1 MQTPAKFEYTRATS
15 LEDAISTLQRLG
27 GDARIVAGGHSL
39 LPMMKLR
46 LANPGHLIDINDL
59 DELSYIRVEGDEI
72 RIGALTRH
80 VELLKSDLLARHF
93 PLFADAEEVIAD
105 PVVRNRGTIG
115 GSLCQ
120 ADAAEDLS
128 AVCSAVKAQAVIRGA
143 GGERLVGMEEFHIGP
158 YVTAVGD
165 GEMLTEVRIPLRS
178 GGGSAHEKVERRAG
192 DWAIAAASAALWL
205 DNGKIVDAGIAL
217 SAVGLTTIHVTR
229 AEELL
234 RGKAPSAEL
243 FAQAGSIAS
252 KDCSPSSDGRGPVD
266 YKRHLAGVLTQRALI
281 RAAERAAA
289 SPSRPYPTPNPPSAP
304 TEPAAPPEPAASEP
318 AATAAPADAPAVL
331 KWGARSSA
339 EPAASEPVAV
349 SEPAPEPV
357 AVSEPEPEPVAVSEP
372 EAPAAEAP
380 ASAEPAPLRWRTSGA
395 TSAESGASTLGEL
408 AAASQAATAAPE
420 PVAVSEPEPEA
431 VSEPEPVAVSEPE
444 PVAASEPVAVSEPA
458 AAAAPAEGP
467 TVLRWG
473 SRAAAAPTQAPE
485 PPAVSEPAPEPEAVS
500 EPEAASEPETAAVS
514 EPETAAVSEPE
525 AVSDPEPEAPADSST
540 LRWRSGGERRNS
552 PPATAEPT
560 AIRWRR
566 GSHEDRGPRSLH

>member
-1 MQTPAKFEYTRATS
+1 LQTPAKFEYTRATS

-372 EAPAAEAP
+372 EP
-380 ASAEPAPLRWRTSGA
+380 EPVAVSEP
-395 TSAESGASTLGEL
+395 
-408 AAASQAATAAPE
+408 APE
-420 PVAVSEPEPEA
+420 PVAVSEPEPEPVA

-500 EPEAASEPETAAVS
+500 EPEPEPEAASEPETAAVS